1 MPKYFDFDP
10 GRVAYFEANGWRA
23 YYDRKWIRLLR
34 LIVGICE
41 EQFRI
46 PFPVSLLAAY
56 YVSRAAAAWAP
67 IEHDEQV
74 VKHFYEQFYRLAK
87 KHSGLDFDPVRVA
100 ALELQYNDVHR
111 RLAGQKDKAEFEETM
126 VALHGAIFGL
136 TSEQARQSA
145 ELRVLANNTVDLI
158 TSGKSTDVEGDW
170 LQLEGFL
177 RRCYC
182 SIQEELQPALSHGPT
197 HLVEE

>member
-1 MPKYFDFDP
+1 M
-10 GRVAYFEANGWRA
+10 AYFEANGWRA
-23 YYDRKWIRLLR
+23 YYDRNWMRLLR
-34 LIVGICE
+34 LIVGLCQ

-67 IEHDEQV
+67 VDHDEKV
-74 VKHFYEQFYRLAK
+74 VKEFYERFYRLAK
-87 KHSGLDFDPVRVA
+87 KYSGLDFDPVQVA

-111 RLAGQKDKAEFEETM
+111 QLSGEEDKAEFIETM
-126 VALHGAIFGL
+126 VALHSAIFGL
-136 TSEQARQSA
+136 SPEHARPSA

-170 LQLEGFL
+170 RKLEDIL
-177 RRCYC
+177 RGCYR
-182 SIQEELQPALSHGPT
+182 SIQQALTLTLSQGPE
-197 HLVEE
+197 HLARE